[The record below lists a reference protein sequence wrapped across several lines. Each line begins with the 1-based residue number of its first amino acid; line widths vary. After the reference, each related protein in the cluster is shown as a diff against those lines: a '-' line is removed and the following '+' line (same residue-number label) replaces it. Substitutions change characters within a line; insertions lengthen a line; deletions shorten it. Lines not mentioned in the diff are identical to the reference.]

1 MGGLPSNLEHFQL
14 YLKVPDKIIQKFV
27 TDYSNPAVGVCV
39 YIYYYIEFKKK
50 NHISLSKIAYFR
62 QSDFDRHAIVQN
74 LSKLNTL
81 SKVNITVLT
90 EKGFCFLTIISVVL
104 NKFEMQK
111 KK

>member
-1 MGGLPSNLEHFQL
+1 MMQ
-14 YLKVPDKIIQKFV
+14 QFV
-27 TDYSNPAVGVCV
+27 TDYSNPVVGVCV
-39 YIYYYIEFKKK
+39 YIYCYIELKKK

-81 SKVNITVLT
+81 SKVNITVLN